1 MSARLPNWESRL
13 AAYLHENR
21 ATAFVWGAHDCCLH
35 AANVVALMTGED
47 PAAAQRATYATAAEA
62 RAMLRRDYR
71 GSAWNVPAAHGL
83 QPVALVRA
91 QRGDLVGAA
100 IRGRRA
106 LGGCAGAKSYFVG
119 RDGWVTLPT
128 LECAKAWRVG

>member
-13 AAYLHENR
+13 VKYLSENQK
-21 ATAFVWGAHDCCLH
+21 TALVWGAHDCCLH

-47 PAAAQRATYATAAEA
+47 PAAALRATYTTAAEA
-62 RAMLRRDYR
+62 RAVLRRDYR

-83 QPVALVRA
+83 QPVPVTLA
-91 QRGDLVGAA
+91 QRGDIVGAVSL
-100 IRGRRA
+100 RRRN
-106 LGGCAGAKSYFVG
+106 LGVCAGTRSYFVG
-119 RDGWVTLPT
+119 RDGWVTIPT